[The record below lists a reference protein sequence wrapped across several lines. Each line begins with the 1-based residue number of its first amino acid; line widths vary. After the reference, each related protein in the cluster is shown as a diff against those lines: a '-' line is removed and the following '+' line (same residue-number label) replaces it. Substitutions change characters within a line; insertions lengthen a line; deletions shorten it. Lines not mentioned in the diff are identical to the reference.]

1 MLRSEDNFQ
10 VLFVS
15 SGVRCRGSKLR
26 FSGLMKKKK
35 IQNRFYPL
43 SYLVSLLWANPSS
56 IISIS
61 NSISLSFLFLLL
73 CAFL

>member
-26 FSGLMKKKK
+26 FSGLMKKK